1 MYELLRETV
10 DRVKTN
16 RGLDVRHP
24 AQYKAMMA
32 SRDAFNM
39 YVNSLCEGLDTKT
52 AGEIKLLCENTR
64 TSILENSMFQLNPYD
79 TFTLPVLR
87 KFYPKLIAKEIVNV
101 MPIDKP
107 NVIKY
112 FLKAKFKKFESG
124 AYGDF
129 THEFPAMNTD
139 ISRGPSTGINISS
152 RSTNPGATVDILAT
166 AGLTSAKSHVEK
178 DFEIIAFE
186 DSTATDNPI
195 SITTNVDGTF
205 SKAVTSVGGQ
215 TDVISGNI
223 DWLNGTF
230 VWSSTTGIVKSV
242 TWKAV
247 CSLEENQINPMVKLE
262 LEPIRFVTKDRRISA
277 EWTVNFEQDTKAL
290 FDIQIQSEL
299 INMIGDQIALDID
312 REVINTLISANS
324 SLNPDTH
331 TNIFDKN
338 PPTSFTWGPKAW
350 YENILPTLSKLS
362 AQIYNSSHMGS
373 ANILA
378 CNPLDAA
385 IFESLNSFE
394 YAGNS
399 TEGGDVG
406 YRSATVAG
414 GKWKLYVSSVVPQGT
429 ILTLYRSTDNSR
441 AVFVYAPYVPSL
453 LMPYPLGAIPS
464 LTIMSRY
471 ATKIIRNEGL
481 GVLKVVDTS
490 V

>member
-1 MYELLRETV
+1 
-10 DRVKTN
+10 
-16 RGLDVRHP
+16 
-24 AQYKAMMA
+24 
-32 SRDAFNM
+32 
-39 YVNSLCEGLDTKT
+39 
-52 AGEIKLLCENTR
+52 
-64 TSILENSMFQLNPYD
+64 
-79 TFTLPVLR
+79 
-87 KFYPKLIAKEIVNV
+87 
-101 MPIDKP
+101 
-107 NVIKY
+107 
-112 FLKAKFKKFESG
+112 
-124 AYGDF
+124 
-129 THEFPAMNTD
+129 
-139 ISRGPSTGINISS
+139 
-152 RSTNPGATVDILAT
+152 
-166 AGLTSAKSHVEK
+166 
-178 DFEIIAFE
+178 
-186 DSTATDNPI
+186 
-195 SITTNVDGTF
+195 
-205 SKAVTSVGGQ
+205 
-215 TDVISGNI
+215 
-223 DWLNGTF
+223 
-230 VWSSTTGIVKSV
+230 
-242 TWKAV
+242 
-247 CSLEENQINPMVKLE
+247 LE

-331 TNIFDKN
+331 TNTFDKN

-453 LMPYPLGAIPS
+453 LMPYPLGTIPS